1 LLQEVL
7 VTRVALTGTI
17 GAAVLVVALGL
28 FFAIYQQD
36 QDDAGGTAPG
46 SGQSAGTAAPGEGG
60 GSAGDGAQQGGA
72 SQTNQAASVQGSG
85 AGPAKPSADG
95 AANGGASAPPSF
107 DVVRVNP
114 SGDAVIAGR
123 AQPDVVVTILDQ
135 GKAIGSV
142 KADNRGEWVFL
153 PDSALDPGEHSFTLE
168 SRQDGSEGS
177 DVPKQESE
185 TSVVVLVP
193 QVAKDIAGRASDRP
207 AGALAIEVPKSGE
220 GPTRV
225 MNVPDQSA
233 EAASGAQKGPQISAI
248 DYDAAGRAILSGR
261 APAGAKL
268 FVYVDNKPIGEATAN
283 EDGSWSFTPPGPLT
297 QGLHVIRIDQVD
309 GTGKVLARAETP
321 FEQAAIPLAAQ
332 AGAETGQ
339 ASTAGTASASASQD
353 GAAASASALVPGGR
367 IVVQPGNSLWK
378 LARESYG
385 HGIRYTVIY
394 EANRDQI
401 ADPNLIYPGQ
411 VFSVPSAN

>member
-1 LLQEVL
+1 

-36 QDDAGGTAPG
+36 QDDSGDAPEQPATPQANGDSTGGQDGTTVPQPSQSASTAGGG
-46 SGQSAGTAAPGEGG
+46 NAAQPTTGGE
-60 GSAGDGAQQGGA
+60 AE
-72 SQTNQAASVQGSG
+72 QA
-85 AGPAKPSADG
+85 
-95 AANGGASAPPSF
+95 APPSF

-123 AQPDVVVTILDQ
+123 AEPDAEVTILDQ

-168 SRQDGSEGS
+168 SKSEDAAEGEAAR
-177 DVPKQESE
+177 QESE

-193 QVAKDIAGRASDRP
+193 QVAKDIAGRTSEQP
-207 AGALAIEVPKSGE
+207 SGALAIEVPKSGT

-225 MNVPDQSA
+225 LNVPNQPA
-233 EAASGAQKGPQISAI
+233 EASAGAPKVPEISAI
-248 DYDAAGRAILSGR
+248 DYDPQGRAILSGR
-261 APAGAKL
+261 APGGARL
-268 FVYVDNKPIGEATAN
+268 FVYLDNESIGEAVADENGLWT
-283 EDGSWSFTPPGPLT
+283 FTPSTPVKP
-297 QGLHVIRIDQVD
+297 GLHVIRVDQVD
-309 GTGKVLARAETP
+309 ETGKVLARAQTP
-321 FEQAAIPLAAQ
+321 FEQAAVPLAAQ
-332 AGAETGQ
+332 AGAAAAQ
-339 ASTAGTASASASQD
+339 QTASSA
-353 GAAASASALVPGGR
+353 GSAPESSSAVTADGR

-385 HGIRYTVIY
+385 HGVRYTVIY
-394 EANRDQI
+394 EANKDQI
-401 ADPNLIYPGQ
+401 SNPDLIYPGQ
-411 VFSVPSAN
+411 VFAVPTGN